1 MGYNSVYCENLKQ
14 KRKTS
19 CTSEQMNKRTGLINE
34 LVDPICVISNA
45 NEILSKRLSKFV
57 DDETRTYFE
66 MISRAATKTKVLIDE
81 LRNEKILL
89 HTLKNQL
96 VE

>member
-14 KRKTS
+14 KRKTNYK
-19 CTSEQMNKRTGLINE
+19 SEQMSKRTDLINE

-57 DDETRTYFE
+57 DDETRAYFE
-66 MISRAATKTKVLIDE
+66 MISRAATKTKAIIDE
-81 LRNEKILL
+81 LRNEKIFVAYAEKP
-89 HTLKNQL
+89 TS
-96 VE
+96 